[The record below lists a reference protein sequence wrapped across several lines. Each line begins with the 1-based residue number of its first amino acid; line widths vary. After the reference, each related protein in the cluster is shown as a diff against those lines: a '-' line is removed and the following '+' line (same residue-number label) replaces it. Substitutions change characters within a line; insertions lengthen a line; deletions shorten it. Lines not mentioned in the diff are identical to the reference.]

1 MNSHN
6 TASMNDEDLDAERLA
21 RAGLSRVTEADDY
34 PARLGLE
41 TFGAVRLW
49 ELIMGSTPLPEEH
62 TSYREAVEQ
71 AYGSNARA
79 HRHSKLEHALQR
91 WASRRDQSS
100 PERDLAFITSQ
111 GGGFLIPGD
120 PGWPEALNDL
130 GESTPYGLWWRGSQA
145 VPTNTK
151 SCVAVVGTRDP
162 TPYGEHVTREYTAEL
177 AERGATIIS
186 GGALGVDAL
195 AHRTALEHS
204 LAPLATAVVLA
215 GGVDRLY
222 PAANR
227 ALLERIGTEHVI
239 VSEAAPG
246 ASPMRWRFLARN
258 RIIAALSRGILV
270 TEGRHRSGAISTAV
284 HGLEIG
290 RWVGAIPGP
299 VTSAASAG
307 PHRLIRDYPVELVAS
322 ATQLCETLGFSTNTQ
337 ATHAQ
342 AGQTPALFGS
352 DPAPAAARLTD
363 GLTALEQ
370 RIVEA
375 LSPRTYRNL
384 DEVFAIAGLS
394 VPEAMPVLSQLHR
407 RGLAVQRGQMWKRGK
422 IGP

>member
-1 MNSHN
+1 MV
-6 TASMNDEDLDAERLA
+6 TTKASFEPERQA

-34 PARLGLE
+34 AARLGVVV
-41 TFGAVRLW
+41 FGAVRLW
-49 ELIMGSTPLPEEH
+49 ELISGSVPSVEERERF
-62 TSYREAVEQ
+62 SASVREA
-71 AYGSNARA
+71 YGGTRQRQ
-79 HRHSKLEHALQR
+79 RHVTLEHALDR
-91 WASRRDQSS
+91 WKSRREQRA
-100 PERDLAFITSQ
+100 PERDLAYITSQ
-111 GGGFLIPGD
+111 GGGFVIPGD

-130 GESTPYGLWWRGSQA
+130 GESTPYGLWWRGAQSI
-145 VPTNTK
+145 PTNTNE
-151 SCVAVVGTRDP
+151 CVAVVGTRDP
-162 TPYGEHVTREYTAEL
+162 TPYGEHVTREYTAEM
-177 AERGATIIS
+177 AERGATIVS

-195 AHRTALEHS
+195 AHHTALEHS
-204 LAPLATAVVLA
+204 TAPLATAVVLA

-227 ALLERIGTEHVI
+227 ALLERIGKEHVI
-239 VSEAAPG
+239 ISEAAPG

-290 RWVGAIPGP
+290 RWVGAVPGS
-299 VTSAASAG
+299 VTSATSAG
-307 PHRLIRDYPVELVAS
+307 PHRLIRDYPVELVSSGAE
-322 ATQLCETLGFSTNTQ
+322 LCNSLGFNNQTQ
-337 ATHAQ
+337 PMLIPDAT
-342 AGQTPALFGS
+342 AGPQ
-352 DPAPAAARLTD
+352 RLTD
-363 GLTALEQ
+363 GLNPIEQ

-407 RGLAVQRGQMWKRGK
+407 RGLAVQRGHAWKRGK
-422 IGP
+422 APA